1 MNKLSLVFCLFVSIL
16 APASSFA
23 SSNPLLSSS
32 TEISK
37 NEGISTPEILLAPVG
52 FDKVLTL
59 VVTGTEQTDVKVE
72 IRDSKNRIK
81 YASQISVKDA
91 EVAEIDLSR
100 LAGGSYAV
108 KITQG
113 EYEQIE
119 TIILP

>member
-32 TEISK
+32 TEISE

-59 VVTGTEQTDVKVE
+59 VVTGAEQTDVKVE

-108 KITQG
+108 MISQG